1 MVADIF
7 RLSLQK
13 RTIISFSRNTVPDL
27 CEMYRRIGWHDFIFL
42 SVCMVH
48 TKSWVDCSADDTAAH
63 RWFITIFDFSS
74 LSSTNRILMPA
85 RGLLSRRFVT
95 GLLFGY
101 AFACLFVKSILFVY
115 HAGYDSFLER
125 HGIEKNN

>member
-48 TKSWVDCSADDTAAH
+48 TKSWVLLMIPLLIDGLLQFLTSYE
-63 RWFITIFDFSS
+63 
-74 LSSTNRILMPA
+74 STN
-85 RGLLSRRFVT
+85 SRRFVT